1 MTKNHLEKQW
11 NNVVDQSAPIL
22 WDSAEC
28 QGDDYQ
34 TVQHIFFPNI
44 QIQQLGPW
52 PVYLPL

>member
-34 TVQHIFFPNI
+34 TVQHILIPNT